1 MKNSEYEKMPK
12 RVSDLGLS
20 EKSLNDVSK
29 LKWVVTEKIHG
40 ANFSFVY
47 ENGKMLFA
55 KRKQYLIWEDDFFG
69 FQKIVVQ
76 LEENI
81 TRLFEELKLNIK
93 ADKYIVYGELF
104 GGIYPHKDVIP
115 DNEVQAIQTGIYYSP
130 NINFC
135 AFDIAYEID
144 GEKYYIGYDSAVL
157 YFEKFN
163 IFYAKILFCGKL
175 TEVLNFDIKINS
187 IIPKL
192 LNFPE
197 IEPNLIEGIV
207 IKPLNHSTVENLEYR
222 PIIKIKNPEFDE
234 DDKFHESQKWS
245 FIPKITS
252 KTEELYFLTEEISK
266 YINQNR
272 LNSVFSKTGK
282 VDFNNK
288 IRMEEIFNE
297 FLCDVLVDF
306 NINNDNLL
314 NELSEGQKDW
324 LKNRIKARIIEFIN
338 NKRSEYNNEK

>member
-12 RVSDLGLS
+12 RVSDLGLN
-20 EKSLNDVSK
+20 EKSLNDISK
-29 LKWVVTEKIHG
+29 LKWVVTEKVHG

-47 ENGKMLFA
+47 EEGKLLFA
-55 KRKQYLIWEDDFFG
+55 KRKQYLSWEDDFFG
-69 FQKIVVQ
+69 FQKVVVC

-81 TRLFEELKLNIK
+81 NQLFEELKLNIK

-104 GGIYPHKDVIP
+104 GGSYPHKDVMP
-115 DNEVQAIQTGIYYSP
+115 NNEVQAIQTGIYYSP
-130 NINFC
+130 DIKFY
-135 AFDIAYEID
+135 AFDIAYEIE
-144 GEKYYIGYDSAVL
+144 GEKYYLDYDSAVS

-163 IFYAKILFCGKL
+163 IFYAKILFSGKL
-175 TEVLNFDIKINS
+175 TDVLNFNLRINS
-187 IIPKL
+187 TIPKL
-192 LNFPE
+192 LNLPE
-197 IEPNLIEGIV
+197 IESNLIEGIV

-234 DDKFHESQKWS
+234 EDKFHEAEKWS
-245 FIPKITS
+245 FIPKVTS

-282 VDFNNK
+282 IDFGNK
-288 IRMEEIFNE
+288 IRMDEIFNE

-314 NELSEGQKDW
+314 NELSENQKDW
-324 LKNRIKARIIEFIN
+324 LKNRIKAKIIEFVN
-338 NKRSEYNNEK
+338 SKKDNYKNEK